1 MVTAELAACLPV
13 LVLVLAVALTAVSV
27 VAARV
32 RLQDAAREA
41 ARAAARGDSATGRAL
56 AARAAPGAGVVIT
69 RHGAE
74 VVAVARTV
82 VHPLGGW
89 LPSITLRE
97 QAVAAAEP
105 QSDTAAEPQSD
116 TAAEPQS
123 DTAAEPRGG
132 SP

>member
-13 LVLVLAVALTAVSV
+13 LILVLGVAVTAVSV

-41 ARAAARGDSATGRAL
+41 ARAAGRGDQAIARRL
-56 AARAAPGAGVVIT
+56 AQQAAPGAHVQLSDD
-69 RHGAE
+69 GAM
-74 VVAVARTV
+74 VRVAATAR

-89 LPSITLRE
+89 LPAITVTE
-97 QAVAAAEP
+97 HSVAAV
-105 QSDTAAEPQSD
+105 
-116 TAAEPQS
+116 
-123 DTAAEPRGG
+123 EPRAA

>member
-13 LVLVLAVALTAVSV
+13 LVLVLGVALTAVSV

-41 ARAAARGDSATGRAL
+41 ARAAARGDQVAARRL
-56 AARAAPGAGVVIT
+56 AADAAPGAHVEVTAG
-69 RHGAE
+69 GSD
-74 VVAVARTV
+74 VVAVVSAH

-89 LPSITLRE
+89 LPSIAVSER
-97 QAVAAAEP
+97 AVAAV
-105 QSDTAAEPQSD
+105 
-116 TAAEPQS
+116 
-123 DTAAEPRGG
+123 EPRAA

>member
-13 LVLVLAVALTAVSV
+13 LVLVLGVALAAVSV

-41 ARAAARGDSATGRAL
+41 ARAAARGDSSAAAAL
-56 AARAAPGAGVVIT
+56 ARQAAPGAHVDVSAAGSQT
-69 RHGAE
+69 
-74 VVAVARTV
+74 VAVVRAT

-89 LPSITLRE
+89 LPSLTVTERS
-97 QAVAAAEP
+97 VAATEP
-105 QSDTAAEPQSD
+105 T
-116 TAAEPQS
+116 
-123 DTAAEPRGG
+123 GN